1 MMEIFLILLVG
12 CFSGMVTGLTGASGV
27 MVLVPLMS
35 VLFRFSI
42 HEAIGTSL
50 VVDVLTSLVI
60 SATYFKNHNI
70 ALKSAAM
77 VAISSVAMAQIGA
90 RFSEKMPERGLDS
103 GFSFVLIILALIIWQ
118 TGIRRDKEPVASY
131 NQSDHKSPLWRILLA
146 VLLAGG
152 SGFMTGFI
160 GAGGGTNIL
169 LILLFVNRFPMHNA
183 LGTSILIMSF
193 TALSGVIGHAS
204 LGNVNLLTG
213 IVLALSAIPTGIYCA
228 RFASKISERSLS
240 RLMGA
245 VYLILGFVMI
255 IVNLRNSWD
264 SHFFSILHL

>member
-1 MMEIFLILLVG
+1 MEIFFVLLIG

-27 MVLVPLMS
+27 MVVVPLITI
-35 VLFRFSI
+35 LFKFPI

-50 VVDVLTSLVI
+50 VVDVLTSLMI
-60 SATYFKNHNI
+60 SATYLKNDNI
-70 ALKSAAM
+70 ALKSAGW
-77 VAISSVAMAQIGA
+77 VAISSVMMAQIGA
-90 RFSEKMPERGLDS
+90 RFSDKIPERGLDS
-103 GFSFVLIILALIIWQ
+103 GFSFVLIVLALIIWR
-118 TGIRRDKEPVASY
+118 TGIKRDKIQDDPL
-131 NQSDHKSPLWRILLA
+131 NLSDYRSPIWRLVLS

-169 LILLFVNRFPMHNA
+169 LILLFVNKFPMHKA

-204 LGNVNLLTG
+204 FGNVNLLTG
-213 IVLALSAIPTGIYCA
+213 ITLAFSAILTGIYCA
-228 RFASKISERSLS
+228 RFTSKISEKSLS

-245 VYLILGFVMI
+245 VYLILGVVMMI
-255 IVNLRNSWD
+255 INLRN
-264 SHFFSILHL
+264 L

>member
-1 MMEIFLILLVG
+1 MEIFLILLVG

-27 MVLVPLMS
+27 MVVVPLIS
-35 VLFRFSI
+35 ILFNFPI

-50 VVDVLTSLVI
+50 VVDVLTSVI
-60 SATYFKNHNI
+60 ISITYFKSHKI
-70 ALKSAAM
+70 ALKPAAF
-77 VAISSVAMAQIGA
+77 VAISSVTMAQFGA
-90 RFSEKMPERGLDS
+90 RFSDKIPERGLDS
-103 GFSFVLIILALIIWQ
+103 GFSFTLIILALIIWQ
-118 TGIRRDKEPVASY
+118 TGIKRDKTPVAPF
-131 NQSDHKSPLWRILLA
+131 NLSDHRSPLWRILLS

-183 LGTSILIMSF
+183 LGTSILIMSV

-204 LGNVNLLTG
+204 LGNVNLITG
-213 IVLALSAIPTGIYCA
+213 IVLAASAIPTGIYCA
-228 RFASKISERSLS
+228 RYASKISERSLS

-245 VYLILGFVMI
+245 VYLILGVVMI
-255 IVNLRNSWD
+255 IVNIRNS
-264 SHFFSILHL
+264 

>member
-1 MMEIFLILLVG
+1 MEIFLVLLIG

-27 MVLVPLMS
+27 MVVVPLITI
-35 VLFRFSI
+35 LFKFPI

-50 VVDVLTSLVI
+50 VVDVLTSLMI
-60 SATYFKNHNI
+60 SSTYFRNDNI
-70 ALKSAAM
+70 TLKSAGW
-77 VAISSVAMAQIGA
+77 VAISSVSMAQIGA
-90 RFSEKMPERGLDS
+90 RFSDKIPERGLDS
-103 GFSFVLIILALIIWQ
+103 GFSFVLIVLALIIWR
-118 TGIRRDKEPVASY
+118 TGIKRDKMAVAPF
-131 NQSDHKSPLWRILLA
+131 NLSDYKSPLWRLILS

-169 LILLFVNRFPMHNA
+169 LILLFVNKFPMHKA

-213 IVLALSAIPTGIYCA
+213 ISLAFSSILTGIYCA
-228 RFASKISERSLS
+228 RFASKISEKSLS
-240 RLMGA
+240 RVMSG
-245 VYLILGFVMI
+245 VYIILGVVMM
-255 IVNLRNSWD
+255 IVNLRNS
-264 SHFFSILHL
+264 

>member
-1 MMEIFLILLVG
+1 V
-12 CFSGMVTGLTGASGV
+12 
-27 MVLVPLMS
+27 VPLITI
-35 VLFRFSI
+35 LFKFPI

-60 SATYFKNHNI
+60 SATYFKNDNI
-70 ALKSAAM
+70 ALKSAGW

-90 RFSEKMPERGLDS
+90 RFSDKIPERGLDS
-103 GFSFVLIILALIIWQ
+103 GFSFVLIVLALIIWR
-118 TGIRRDKEPVASY
+118 TGIKRDKMPVAPFDL
-131 NQSDHKSPLWRILLA
+131 SDYKSPLWRLVLS

-169 LILLFVNRFPMHNA
+169 LILLFVNRFPMHKA

-213 IVLALSAIPTGIYCA
+213 IALAFSAILTGIYCA
-228 RFASKISERSLS
+228 RYASKISEKSLS
-240 RLMGA
+240 RLMSG
-245 VYLILGFVMI
+245 VYIILGVVMM
-255 IVNLRNSWD
+255 IVNLRNS
-264 SHFFSILHL
+264 

>member
-1 MMEIFLILLVG
+1 MEIFLILLVG

-27 MVLVPLMS
+27 MVVVPLIS
-35 VLFRFSI
+35 ILFRFPI

-60 SATYFKNHNI
+60 SATYFKNRNI
-70 ALKSAAM
+70 ALKPAAL
-77 VAISSVAMAQIGA
+77 VALSSVAMAQIGA
-90 RFSEKMPERGLDS
+90 RFSDKIPEQGLDS
-103 GFSFVLIILALIIWQ
+103 GFSFVLIVLAFIIWQ
-118 TGIRRDKEPVASY
+118 TGIKRDKAPVDPFDL
-131 NQSDHKSPLWRILLA
+131 SDNKSPVWRLMLS

-169 LILLFVNRFPMHNA
+169 LILLFVNRFPMHKA

-204 LGNVNLLTG
+204 FGNVNLMTG
-213 IVLALSAIPTGIYCA
+213 IALAASAIPTGIYCA
-228 RFASKISERSLS
+228 RFTSKISERSLS

-245 VYLILGFVMI
+245 VYLFLGAVMMMI
-255 IVNLRNSWD
+255 NLRNSWD
-264 SHFFSILHL
+264 SPAFSFLHL

>member
-1 MMEIFLILLVG
+1 MEIFLILLIG

-27 MVLVPLMS
+27 MVVVPLITII
-35 VLFRFSI
+35 FKFPI

-50 VVDVLTSLVI
+50 VVDVLTSLMI
-60 SATYFKNHNI
+60 SATYFKNQNI
-70 ALKSAAM
+70 ALKSAGL

-90 RFSEKMPERGLDS
+90 RFSDKIPERGLDS
-103 GFSFVLIILALIIWQ
+103 GFSFVLIVLALIIWQ
-118 TGIRRDKEPVASY
+118 TGIKRDKTPVDPF
-131 NQSDHKSPLWRILLA
+131 NLSDNKSPVWRIVLS

-169 LILLFVNRFPMHNA
+169 LILLFINRFPMHKA

-204 LGNVNLLTG
+204 FGNVNLMTG
-213 IVLALSAIPTGIYCA
+213 ITLALSAIPTGIYCA
-228 RFASKISERSLS
+228 RFTSRISERSLS
-240 RLMGA
+240 RLMGV
-245 VYLILGFVMI
+245 VYMILGAVMMMI
-255 IVNLRNSWD
+255 NLRNSLD
-264 SHFFSILHL
+264 GNYFSILHL

>member
-1 MMEIFLILLVG
+1 MEIFLVLLVG
-12 CFSGMVTGLTGASGV
+12 CFSGMITGLTGASGV
-27 MVLVPLMS
+27 MVVVPLITI
-35 VLFRFSI
+35 LFKFPI

-60 SATYFKNHNI
+60 SATYFKNDNI
-70 ALKSAAM
+70 ALKSAGW

-90 RFSEKMPERGLDS
+90 RFSDKIPERGLDS
-103 GFSFVLIILALIIWQ
+103 GFSFVLIVLALIIWR
-118 TGIRRDKEPVASY
+118 TGIKRDKMPVAPFDL
-131 NQSDHKSPLWRILLA
+131 SDYKSPLWRLVLS

-169 LILLFVNRFPMHNA
+169 LILLFVNRFPMHKA

-213 IVLALSAIPTGIYCA
+213 IALAFSAILTGIYCA
-228 RFASKISERSLS
+228 RYASKISEKSLS
-240 RLMGA
+240 RLMSG
-245 VYLILGFVMI
+245 VYIILGVVMM
-255 IVNLRNSWD
+255 IVNLRNS
-264 SHFFSILHL
+264 

>member
-1 MMEIFLILLVG
+1 MEIFLILLIG

-27 MVLVPLMS
+27 MVVVPLITI
-35 VLFRFSI
+35 LLKFPI
-42 HEAIGTSL
+42 HYAIGTSL
-50 VVDVLTSLVI
+50 VVDVMTSLVI
-60 SATYFKNHNI
+60 SVTYFKNNNI
-70 ALKSAAM
+70 AIKPAAL
-77 VAISSVAMAQIGA
+77 VALSSVAMAQIGA

-103 GFSFVLIILALIIWQ
+103 GFSFVLIVLALIIWR
-118 TGIRRDKEPVASY
+118 TGIHRDKMPPAPI
-131 NQSDHKSPLWRILLA
+131 NLSDHNFSLWRIVLS

-169 LILLFVNRFPMHNA
+169 LILLFINRFPMHKA
-183 LGTSILIMSF
+183 LGTSILIMSL

-204 LGNVNLLTG
+204 LGHVNLMTG
-213 IVLALSAIPTGIYCA
+213 LSLAFSAMITGVFCA

-245 VYLILGFVMI
+245 VYLILGAVMM
-255 IVNLRNSWD
+255 IVHFRNSWD
-264 SHFFSILHL
+264 SPSLILHL